1 AFATPNPKKKSEYE
15 LNKAI
20 LSGRVRY
27 AQPGLRCAAERI
39 DLTPAVQIEEVLTK
53 DALAGRPRLLT
64 LSGGAGATRPR
75 LFLTSAGGKNVEFVA
90 DAHEVLTTPE
100 LTKFFLRG
108 SVAMDADGTDA
119 TCDLLE
125 GMAAPDK
132 AGHLVARQVVGR
144 GNVVVVASGT
154 TAKGRTLEMQ
164 PEKGTAR
171 LVGDARIVD
180 KLGNEGVPAK
190 EVTYDTQTR
199 AWRMDSAP
207 DEANP
212 GQVVRPKIFLGRDFT
227 LPEVKNLD
235 NGR

>member
-1 AFATPNPKKKSEYE
+1 M
-15 LNKAI
+15 
-20 LSGRVRY
+20 
-27 AQPGLRCAAERI
+27 
-39 DLTPAVQIEEVLTK
+39 
-53 DALAGRPRLLT
+53 
-64 LSGGAGATRPR
+64 
-75 LFLTSAGGKNVEFVA
+75 TSTGGKNVEFVA
-90 DAHEVLTTPE
+90 DAHEVLTSPA

-108 SVAMDADGTDA
+108 SVAMDSDGTNA

-144 GNVVVVASGT
+144 GNVVVVAAGT

-171 LVGDARIVD
+171 LMGDARILD

-190 EVTYDTQTR
+190 EVTYDMSTR

-207 DEANP
+207 DEASP

>member
-1 AFATPNPKKKSEYE
+1 M
-15 LNKAI
+15 
-20 LSGRVRY
+20 
-27 AQPGLRCAAERI
+27 
-39 DLTPAVQIEEVLTK
+39 
-53 DALAGRPRLLT
+53 AGRPRLLT
-64 LSGGAGATRPR
+64 MSGGSGATRPH
-75 LFLTSAGGKNVEFVA
+75 LFLTSATGKNVEFVA

-108 SVAMDADGTDA
+108 SVAMDTDGTDA

-125 GMAAPDK
+125 GMASPDK
-132 AGHLVARQVVGR
+132 AGRLAARQVVGR
-144 GNVVVVASGT
+144 GNVVVVAEGT

-164 PEKGTAR
+164 PEKGSAR
-171 LVGDARIVD
+171 LTGDARIVD

-190 EVTYDTQTR
+190 EVTYDIRTR